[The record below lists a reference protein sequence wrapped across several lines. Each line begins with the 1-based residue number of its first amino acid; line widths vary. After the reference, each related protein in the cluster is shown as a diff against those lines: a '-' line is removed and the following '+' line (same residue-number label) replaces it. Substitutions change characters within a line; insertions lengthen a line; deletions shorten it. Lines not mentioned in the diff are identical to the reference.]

1 MTAARR
7 GFSLMEILIA
17 LGVAG
22 LALAVMLTT
31 LSTSNQHALG
41 SRNRSVAILMAQSL
55 MDDIETHKFGD
66 PKPQWWDEAEEE
78 PVDVWIAGRQQKMV
92 FQKTVT
98 CEGSFVGNG
107 TANKDLVTI
116 TITWRENFGA
126 TQTGA
131 GETNNKELEV
141 RVPVWR

>member
-1 MTAARR
+1 
-7 GFSLMEILIA
+7 MEILIA

-55 MDDIETHKFGD
+55 MDDIETHKYGD
-66 PKPQWWDEAEEE
+66 PEPRWWAETEAE
-78 PVDVWIAGRQQKMV
+78 PVTVWVAGRQQKMT
-92 FQKTVT
+92 FEKSISYQN
-98 CEGSFVGNG
+98 GSFVGQSSG
-107 TANKDLVTI
+107 TQDLVTI